1 MDFNLST
8 VSFLSEKNFTPID
21 TDKVYDV
28 VIIGGGPAGLTA
40 AVYCMRKGVDT
51 AVIVNHIGGQVA
63 ETSSIENYMGYRYV
77 NGVELV
83 EKFREQVQ
91 QFSIGYDEGNA
102 VETIEDDGIKRVMLN
117 GGKIVKGKT
126 LIIASGKSWRK
137 LGVPGEQRL
146 TGKGVAYCTICDA
159 PLFAGKKVVVVGGG
173 NSGVEAAIDLASV
186 AREVVIVQILD
197 KLTAD
202 KILLDKLSGFRN
214 VSFVLSSSVKEIAGD
229 AKVKSVVIENTIT
242 REVSEIPTDGVFVE
256 IGLDPNSSFAK
267 GIVDMNK
274 YGEIVVD
281 CACRTSRDGIF
292 AAGDVT
298 TVPFKQIIIAG
309 GEGAKA
315 ALSACEYLMNKE

>member
-102 VETIEDDGIKRVMLN
+102 VETIEDGSIKRVMLN
-117 GGKIVKGKT
+117 DGRIVKGKT
-126 LIIASGKSWRK
+126 LIVASGKSWRK

-173 NSGVEAAIDLASV
+173 NSGVEAAVDLASV
-186 AREVVIVQILD
+186 AREVVVVQILD

-202 KILLDKLSGFRN
+202 RILQDKLSSFSN
-214 VSFVLSSSVKEIAGD
+214 VSYIFSSSVKEILGEEN
-229 AKVKSVVIENTIT
+229 VKSVIIENTDSHDIT
-242 REVSEIPTDGVFVE
+242 EVITDGVFVE

-267 GIVDMNK
+267 GVVEMNK

-281 CACRTSRDGIF
+281 CACRTSVEGVF

-315 ALSACEYLMNKE
+315 ALSACEYLMNK